1 MRKYFIKDE
10 DFIMS
15 QLRNLLEDFRLVTAE
30 IIYHIPDHP
39 DVLQSFIWQDYDLP
53 PDFPK
58 LRHFLE
64 FWSRSLDGKL
74 HSVYVMSAGHLVS
87 PNVKVSGFLGTL
99 H

>member
-1 MRKYFIKDE
+1 MG
-10 DFIMS
+10 
-15 QLRNLLEDFRLVTAE
+15 QLRSLLEDFRLTTAE
-30 IIYHIPDHP
+30 IIYRLPDYP
-39 DVLQSFIWQDYDLP
+39 DILQSFIWQEYDLP

-74 HSVYVMSAGHLVS
+74 HSVRVVSAERSVA
-87 PNVKVSGFLGTL
+87 PEVKVADFLETF

>member
-1 MRKYFIKDE
+1 
-10 DFIMS
+10 MS
-15 QLRNLLEDFRLVTAE
+15 QLRSLLEDLRLTTAE
-30 IIYHIPDHP
+30 IIYHLPDHP

-74 HSVYVMSAGHLVS
+74 HSVYVMSAAPLS
-87 PNVKVSGFLGTL
+87 LPSITTPIFLGTL